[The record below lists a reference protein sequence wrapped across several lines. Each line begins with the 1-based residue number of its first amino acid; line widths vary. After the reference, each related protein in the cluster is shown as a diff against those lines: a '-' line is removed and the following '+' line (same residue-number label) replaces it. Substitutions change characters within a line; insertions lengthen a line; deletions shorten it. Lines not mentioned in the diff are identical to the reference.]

1 MIPMSCYKL
10 ISSIY
15 IHIMVVQVN
24 AIVAIL
30 VIVFYVVDTSDRST
44 SEHRDSETEQL
55 EDQEQAAKVTAT
67 TEDPSIETDKTDSK
81 STHDPN
87 KSSPISQEFTIQD
100 DLFIH
105 GAAAPEYIDEDQIV
119 FSLDQDRS
127 YIISIDKRT
136 ETWEILYETSNQE
149 IINSLVGYEKQLFWV
164 EYPRQMDV
172 DTPWV
177 MKTMDLN
184 NKEIRRFQNGV
195 AKDYTLPPV
204 LRVFEN
210 QLTWIDKIMKG
221 DIMIITALV
230 YDIETGLIEEVASE
244 ALDER
249 DKEYRDGVFFIL
261 QRPVVDGMLI
271 HQTVFTPDKTS
282 DERTFELV
290 HYPYDPEAKPQK
302 IADNAEQIIDFTSDY
317 DWIVRDNQ
325 KERRAFQ
332 KGLRLSVHCNPEN
345 ERIPKHDKRCDNDRS
360 DETSFRAQHSVHSVS
375 CPPAVCAVIEREDR
389 KNSHQKNNISQK
401 TDISLCLRQP
411 SSLRPYIFVT

>member
-1 MIPMSCYKL
+1 
-10 ISSIY
+10 
-15 IHIMVVQVN
+15 MVVQVN

-87 KSSPISQEFTIQD
+87 KSSPISEEFTIQD

-184 NKEIRRFQNGV
+184 NKKIHPFQNGV

-221 DIMIITALV
+221 DIMISTAFV

-249 DKEYRDGVFFIL
+249 DKEYRDGVFFII
-261 QRPVVDGMLI
+261 QRPVIDGMLI
-271 HQTVFTPDKTS
+271 HQSVFTPDKTS

-317 DWIVRDNQ
+317 DWIVLCEYGRV
-325 KERRAFQ
+325 R
-332 KGLRLSVHCNPEN
+332 
-345 ERIPKHDKRCDNDRS
+345 
-360 DETSFRAQHSVHSVS
+360 
-375 CPPAVCAVIEREDR
+375 VIDR
-389 KNSHQKNNISQK
+389 KTRTLVHEIRSEMEHTTFDSPFILEDQLYVRQDMDQILNLDLKTGEWTEVLKSKETLTKIYNSHDYLGFTHLQTIQNDGTFQFFIIEKES
-401 TDISLCLRQP
+401 
-411 SSLRPYIFVT
+411 

>member
-1 MIPMSCYKL
+1 MKMKYR
-10 ISSIY
+10 
-15 IHIMVVQVN
+15 N
-24 AIVAIL
+24 AIIPFVIAIVTIL
-30 VIVFYVVDTSDRST
+30 VIVFYVVDTSDRSI

-55 EDQEQAAKVTAT
+55 EDQKQAAKVTAT

-87 KSSPISQEFTIQD
+87 KSSPISEEFTIQD

-184 NKEIRRFQNGV
+184 NKKIHPFQNGV

-221 DIMIITALV
+221 DIMISTALV

-271 HQTVFTPDKTS
+271 HQSVFTPDKTS

-317 DWIVRDNQ
+317 DWIVLCEYGRV
-325 KERRAFQ
+325 R
-332 KGLRLSVHCNPEN
+332 
-345 ERIPKHDKRCDNDRS
+345 
-360 DETSFRAQHSVHSVS
+360 
-375 CPPAVCAVIEREDR
+375 VIDR
-389 KNSHQKNNISQK
+389 KTRTLVHEIRSEMEHTTFDSPFILEDQLYVRQDMDQILNLDLKTGEWTEVLKSKETLTKIYNSHDYLGFTHLQTIQNDGTFQFFIIEKES
-401 TDISLCLRQP
+401 
-411 SSLRPYIFVT
+411 

>member
-1 MIPMSCYKL
+1 MKMKYR
-10 ISSIY
+10 
-15 IHIMVVQVN
+15 N
-24 AIVAIL
+24 AIIPFVIAIVTIL
-30 VIVFYVVDTSDRST
+30 VIVFYVVDTSDRSI

-55 EDQEQAAKVTAT
+55 EDQKQAAKVTAT

-87 KSSPISQEFTIQD
+87 KSSPISEEFTIQD

-184 NKEIRRFQNGV
+184 NKKIHPFQNGV

-221 DIMIITALV
+221 DIMISTAFV

-249 DKEYRDGVFFIL
+249 DKEYRDGVFFII
-261 QRPVVDGMLI
+261 QRPVIDGMLI
-271 HQTVFTPDKTS
+271 HQSVFTPDKTS

-317 DWIVRDNQ
+317 DWIVLCEYGRV
-325 KERRAFQ
+325 R
-332 KGLRLSVHCNPEN
+332 
-345 ERIPKHDKRCDNDRS
+345 
-360 DETSFRAQHSVHSVS
+360 
-375 CPPAVCAVIEREDR
+375 VIDR
-389 KNSHQKNNISQK
+389 KTRTLVHEIRSEMEHTTFDSPFILEDQLYVRQDMDQILNLDLKTGEWTEVLKSKETLTKIYNSHDYLGFTHLQTIQNDGTFQFFIIEKES
-401 TDISLCLRQP
+401 
-411 SSLRPYIFVT
+411 

>member
-1 MIPMSCYKL
+1 MKMKYR
-10 ISSIY
+10 
-15 IHIMVVQVN
+15 N
-24 AIVAIL
+24 AIIPFVIAIVTIL
-30 VIVFYVVDTSDRST
+30 VIVFYVVDTSDRSI

-55 EDQEQAAKVTAT
+55 EDQKQAAKVTAT

-87 KSSPISQEFTIQD
+87 KSSPISEEFTIQD

-184 NKEIRRFQNGV
+184 NKKIHPFQNGV

-221 DIMIITALV
+221 DIMISTAFV

-317 DWIVRDNQ
+317 DWIVLCEYGRV
-325 KERRAFQ
+325 R
-332 KGLRLSVHCNPEN
+332 
-345 ERIPKHDKRCDNDRS
+345 
-360 DETSFRAQHSVHSVS
+360 
-375 CPPAVCAVIEREDR
+375 VIDR
-389 KNSHQKNNISQK
+389 KTRTLVHEIRSEMEHTTFDSPFILEDQLYVRQDMDQILNLDLKTGEWTEVLKSKETLTKIYNSHDYLGFTHLQTIQNDGTFQFFIIEKES
-401 TDISLCLRQP
+401 
-411 SSLRPYIFVT
+411 

>member
-1 MIPMSCYKL
+1 MKMKYRNAMIPFV
-10 ISSIY
+10 I
-15 IHIMVVQVN
+15 
-24 AIVAIL
+24 AIVTIL
-30 VIVFYVVDTSDRST
+30 VIVFYVVDTSDRSI

-55 EDQEQAAKVTAT
+55 EDQKQAAKVTAT

-87 KSSPISQEFTIQD
+87 KSSPISEEFTIQD

-184 NKEIRRFQNGV
+184 NKKIHPFQNGV

-221 DIMIITALV
+221 DIMISTAFV

-249 DKEYRDGVFFIL
+249 DKEYRDGVFFII
-261 QRPVVDGMLI
+261 QRPVIDGMLI
-271 HQTVFTPDKTS
+271 HQSVFTPDKTS

-317 DWIVRDNQ
+317 DWIVLCEYGRVRVIDR
-325 KERRAFQ
+325 KTRTLVHEIRSEMEHTTFDSPFYSRRST
-332 KGLRLSVHCNPEN
+332 L
-345 ERIPKHDKRCDNDRS
+345 
-360 DETSFRAQHSVHSVS
+360 
-375 CPPAVCAVIEREDR
+375 CPPRYGSDL
-389 KNSHQKNNISQK
+389 KFGS
-401 TDISLCLRQP
+401 
-411 SSLRPYIFVT
+411 